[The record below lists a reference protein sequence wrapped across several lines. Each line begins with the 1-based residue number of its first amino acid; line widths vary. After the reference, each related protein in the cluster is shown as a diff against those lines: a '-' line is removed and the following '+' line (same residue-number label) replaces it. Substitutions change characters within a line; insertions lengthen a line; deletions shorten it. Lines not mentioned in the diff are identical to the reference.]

1 VGKTRAKRRL
11 VVVEDKVERELA
23 TAVPWLADDI
33 ESSSPCASD
42 VMTFARALPDSD
54 LTTSEHFDKDV
65 YLDGIIPKPWGHE
78 YRVYADLLYD
88 VWKLSID
95 PGERTST
102 HCHPRKETA
111 LLCLSGKGRIQ
122 RLNRQHEVSTGD
134 MVLLRKGV
142 FHATENIGNEPLELI
157 EVETPRNKLDLVR
170 VRDKYGRQGQ
180 GYETRTIDGPIASMA
195 SVLHTPAGKLRS
207 LSLHHAYQL
216 EVVSSAELAE
226 RDHGDVLFA
235 VSLSLRQAFA
245 HEIRVLAGHGSL
257 SDIRSEPAEPYLV
270 IRRRTRL

>member
-1 VGKTRAKRRL
+1 M
-11 VVVEDKVERELA
+11 VVEDKVERELA
-23 TAVPWLADDI
+23 TVVPWLADDI
-33 ESSSPCASD
+33 EASSSPSSSD

-111 LLCLSGKGRIQ
+111 LLCLSGRGRIQ
-122 RLNRQHEVSTGD
+122 RLSRQHEVSTGD

-142 FHATENIGNEPLELI
+142 FHATENIGDTPLELI

-180 GYETRTIDGPIASMA
+180 GYETRTIDGPIASMT

-216 EVVSSAELAE
+216 EVVSSSELAGH
-226 RDHGDVLFA
+226 DDDVLFA

-245 HEIRVLAGHGSL
+245 HEIRVVSGRASL
-257 SDIRSEPAEPYLV
+257 SRIQSEPAEPYLV
-270 IRRRTRL
+270 IRRRARL

>member
-1 VGKTRAKRRL
+1 VVRRGRL
-11 VVVEDKVERELA
+11 TVEDKLEREVA
-23 TAVPWLADDI
+23 TAMPWLRDDV
-33 ESSSPCASD
+33 EASSSPSASD

-54 LTTSEHFDKDV
+54 LSTTEHFEKDV

-111 LLCLSGKGRIQ
+111 LLCLSGKGRVQ
-122 RLNRQHEVSTGD
+122 RLSRQYDISIGD
-134 MVLLRKGV
+134 VVLLRKGV
-142 FHATENIGNEPLELI
+142 FHATENIGDEPLELI

-170 VRDKYGRQGQ
+170 VKDKYGRQGQ

-195 SVLHTPAGKLRS
+195 SVVHTSAGKLRS
-207 LSLHHAYQL
+207 LSLHHAYKL
-216 EVVSSAELAE
+216 EVVRGAELVGH
-226 RDHGDVLFA
+226 DDDVLFA
-235 VSLSLRQAFA
+235 VSLSLRQAFT
-245 HEIRVLAGHGSL
+245 HDIRVVTGQGSL
-257 SDIRSEPAEPYLV
+257 GGLRTDPIEPYLV
-270 IRRRTRL
+270 IRRRSPT